1 MKCAVAFWGNG
12 AESLFGTA
20 NAQPRIFCDIT
31 MGGTSAGALRALG
44 APHNENLRHVRGL
57 HSKVYLSERGA
68 VIGSANAS
76 QNGIGLE
83 RPALLTES
91 GVSIPANCDAFE
103 DAAIW
108 FETLLARSEPVDDAA
123 LKLAEKCFRPTRSAL
138 PRVLRNGSLLDLVA
152 ADPNRFSD
160 IGFVFAST
168 ASTSEDRR
176 GARQSLLASRPQDAK
191 AISALPEHGMFIGW
205 KERDL
210 NRWPRTFIEFW
221 MPGDNLRVFGRK
233 VVYFDDTEGNVMT
246 HRSWPAVRGCVTGEF
261 PTAVKI
267 GQVDGPMSKKIIEK
281 NGNALYTSFELA
293 EAIEAMSEQ

>member
-1 MKCAVAFWGNG
+1 
-12 AESLFGTA
+12 
-20 NAQPRIFCDIT
+20 
-31 MGGTSAGALRALG
+31 
-44 APHNENLRHVRGL
+44 
-57 HSKVYLSERGA
+57 
-68 VIGSANAS
+68 
-76 QNGIGLE
+76 
-83 RPALLTES
+83 
-91 GVSIPANCDAFE
+91 
-103 DAAIW
+103 
-108 FETLLARSEPVDDAA
+108 
-123 LKLAEKCFRPTRSAL
+123 
-138 PRVLRNGSLLDLVA
+138 
-152 ADPNRFSD
+152 
-160 IGFVFAST
+160 
-168 ASTSEDRR
+168 
-176 GARQSLLASRPQDAK
+176 
-191 AISALPEHGMFIGW
+191 MFIGW